1 VIASNSPRALDHDRL
16 GSAVSNPTRSL
27 VLTLLGPDRPGLVEL
42 LSELVTR
49 HRGNWVDS
57 RMARLGGQF
66 AGILRVDM
74 DPGQVEPFGV
84 ACQALERSGMR
95 VLVSAGEDM
104 PPERPLR
111 SASLDLVGQDR
122 PGIVREISRV
132 LAERGVNVE
141 ELTTGV
147 TNAPMSGEALFFAKA
162 RLGLPPE
169 LPTDSLRESLERLA
183 ADLMVDLTLHDA
195 D

>member
-1 VIASNSPRALDHDRL
+1 MPSPTL
-16 GSAVSNPTRSL
+16 SL
-27 VLTLLGPDRPGLVEL
+27 VLTVLGPDRPGLVER

-49 HRGNWVDS
+49 HGGNWVES

-66 AGILRVDM
+66 AGILRIEM
-74 DPGQVEPFGV
+74 EPGQV
-84 ACQALERSGMR
+84 QAFRTASLSLESSDMR
-95 VLVSAGEDM
+95 VLVSAGEDV
-104 PPERPLR
+104 PPEPALR
-111 SASLDLVGQDR
+111 AASLDLVGQDR

-147 TNAPMSGEALFFAKA
+147 TNAPMSGEVLFFAKA

-169 LPTDSLRESLERLA
+169 LAIDALRASLERLA
-183 ADLMVDLTLHDA
+183 ADLMVDVSLQDA
-195 D
+195 ESTSRD

>member
-1 VIASNSPRALDHDRL
+1 MSS
-16 GSAVSNPTRSL
+16 PTRSL

-42 LSELVTR
+42 LSELVAR
-49 HRGNWVDS
+49 HRGNWVES

-66 AGILRVDM
+66 AGILRIEM
-74 DPGQVEPFGV
+74 EPGQVEPFRT
-84 ACQALERSGMR
+84 ASRNLESSGMS
-95 VLVSAGEDM
+95 VLVSASEDV
-104 PPERPLR
+104 PPEPPRR
-111 SASLDLVGQDR
+111 AASLDLVGQDR

-132 LAERGVNVE
+132 LAERRVNVE
-141 ELTTGV
+141 ELNTGV

-169 LPTDSLRESLERLA
+169 LATDELRASLERLA
-183 ADLMVDLTLHDA
+183 ADLMVDLTLQDA